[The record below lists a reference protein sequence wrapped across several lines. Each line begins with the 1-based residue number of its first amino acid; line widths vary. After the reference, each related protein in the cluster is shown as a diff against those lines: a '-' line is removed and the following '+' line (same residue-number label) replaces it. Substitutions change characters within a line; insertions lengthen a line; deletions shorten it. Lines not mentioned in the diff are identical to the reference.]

1 MTDQEKVVSTDT
13 ETVIIDEE
21 LEDLIPGYLEN
32 RRQDIALI
40 LSALERNDF
49 ETIRAIGHKMK
60 GSGGGYGFDRITEIG
75 RDLEAEAKRAINR
88 DIQERIHE
96 LRDYLDRV
104 QIVFQP

>member
-75 RDLEAEAKRAINR
+75 RDLEAAAKRAINR

>member
-1 MTDQEKVVSTDT
+1 MTDQEKVVSTEP

-75 RDLEAEAKRAINR
+75 RDLEAAAKQAINQ
-88 DIQERIHE
+88 DIHERIHE